1 MTRKWWSRG
10 RRRGLWAVV
19 GGSQTRCH
27 GEGSRAAV
35 VGETGVEDEPYYR
48 RRGESARPV
57 GAGVFKC
64 ESENNIGVNPIEFD
78 RFQNIVSYCS
88 YIYYHCSYC

>member
-1 MTRKWWSRG
+1 VGCG
-10 RRRGLWAVV
+10 RSAASVS
-19 GGSQTRCH
+19 GSQTRCH
-27 GEGSRAAV
+27 GEGSGPAV

-48 RRGESARPV
+48 HREASARPV

-64 ESENNIGVNPIEFD
+64 ENENNTRVNPTEFD
-78 RFQNIVSYCS
+78 RFQNTISYCS

>member
-1 MTRKWWSRG
+1 VGCGWS
-10 RRRGLWAVV
+10 AASI

-27 GEGSRAAV
+27 WEGSRAAV

-48 RRGESARPV
+48 RWGASARPV

-64 ESENNIGVNPIEFD
+64 EFD
-78 RFQNIVSYCS
+78 RFQIILLFIHSLSLILLLIIMNYEN
-88 YIYYHCSYC
+88 